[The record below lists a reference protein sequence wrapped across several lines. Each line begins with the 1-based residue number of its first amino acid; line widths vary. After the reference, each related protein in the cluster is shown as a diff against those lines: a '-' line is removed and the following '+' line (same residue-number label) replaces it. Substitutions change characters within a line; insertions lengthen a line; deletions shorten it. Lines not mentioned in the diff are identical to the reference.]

1 MPIDEQYLHSDIT
14 DKILTC
20 VHQVFD
26 TLGSGFS
33 EKLYENALVLE
44 LKVVGLDV
52 RQQYPI
58 KVTYRNTVIGEFVA
72 DLLVDE
78 KVIVELKAV
87 EKLLPLHDS
96 QLINYLKTTGIRV
109 GLLVNFGE
117 TRPIYKRKIV

>member
-1 MPIDEQYLHSDIT
+1 MPIDQQYIHSDIT

-20 VHQVFD
+20 IHNVHD
-26 TLGSGFS
+26 ALGSGFS

-44 LKVVGLDV
+44 LREAGLDV

-58 KVTYRNTVIGEFVA
+58 KVIYKKTVIGEFVA

-87 EKLLPLHDS
+87 DSLLPLHDT

-117 TRPIYKRKIV
+117 GRPIYRRKIV